1 MIKFFRRIRQNL
13 ITENKAG
20 KTTSSA
26 GSYMLYAIG
35 EIVLVVIGILI
46 ALSINNWNESNQKEK
61 DLKNIYAVVA
71 DDLRKD
77 SSEVAMVLNFMSE
90 RKKLFDKILNDSLTL
105 KDIDESEIVLSIL
118 NDIRILNIERRGYNL
133 LRNFENNSVEKNDSL
148 AFQII
153 NFYANSIFYSEKI
166 ETMIIDDLIKTN
178 DRWKSR
184 DWYAKI
190 MINKIDDNYIDYML
204 TDNEYKNLCAFR
216 YTLYYDNYQ
225 QTLEKF
231 QKGSLKILDLIET
244 ELGADK

>member
-1 MIKFFRRIRQNL
+1 MIKFFRQIRLNL
-13 ITENKAG
+13 LSEKKAG
-20 KTTSSA
+20 KAMSPV
-26 GSYMLYAIG
+26 GRYMLYAIG

-46 ALSINNWNESNQKEK
+46 ALSINNWNESNQKGK
-61 DLKNIYAVVA
+61 VLKNIYSVVA

-77 SSEVAMVLNFMSE
+77 SSEVTMVLNFMSV
-90 RKKLFDKILNDSLTL
+90 RKKLFDKILNDTLTQ
-105 KDIDESEIVLSIL
+105 KDIDENQIVLSIL
-118 NDIRILNIERRGYNL
+118 NDIRVLNIEKRGYNL

-153 NFYANSIFYSEKI
+153 NFYANAIFYGEKI

-178 DRWKSR
+178 DRWKNR

-190 MINKIDDNYIDYML
+190 MSNKIDETYINYML

-225 QTLEKF
+225 QTLEQF
-231 QKGSLKILDLIET
+231 QKGSLKIMDLIAT
-244 ELGADK
+244 ELETDQ